1 MYIYTKYICICVY
14 IFIYLN
20 VFVCIYQIYIDIF
33 TPCLFIY
40 VCVYTVYLYKYIY
53 VCINICKIYRE
64 CCMHVYYEYIYIYTH
79 TVLKVKAADN
89 LSLKPVSAFISITI
103 SSARHQPTHT
113 DKSYSLSSPAE
124 DFANTKH
131 RAAHKRE
138 MCQCE
143 RGLHDFWF
151 PPDSSLTSGHL

>member
-1 MYIYTKYICICVY
+1 MYLHHVYLYMCIYIYICKCICMHIPNIYRYIYTM
-14 IFIYLN
+14 FIY
-20 VFVCIYQIYIDIF
+20 
-33 TPCLFIY
+33 IY

-53 VCINICKIYRE
+53 VCINICKLYRE
-64 CCMHVYYEYIYIYTH
+64 CCMHIYYEYIYIYTH